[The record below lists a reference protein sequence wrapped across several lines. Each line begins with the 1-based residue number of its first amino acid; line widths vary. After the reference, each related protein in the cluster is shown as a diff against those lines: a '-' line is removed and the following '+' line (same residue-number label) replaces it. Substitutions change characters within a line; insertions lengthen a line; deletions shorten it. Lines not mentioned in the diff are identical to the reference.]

1 MLRPVTAP
9 DDLLE
14 LAASIDAGR
23 AARLARDFGPR
34 PLAVLLGTAFPPLT
48 PQAGWQIDALEA
60 LSARGWRSERRA
72 AELARSLPV
81 RTDSDPSG
89 VEAHVRALRR
99 AGWAEKARIALRE
112 LLPPELGGAEIE
124 TTSRELSRL
133 ADALLE
139 RALTEAEAE
148 VAERHGP
155 PRQKSGERSRV
166 AAIGLGK
173 LGGLELN
180 AGSDIDLLFVYD
192 TDEGNS
198 SLSLHEHFT
207 LVVRRAVDLI
217 GTPSAD
223 GLLYRVD
230 LRLRPEG
237 SQGPLVNSLEAVER
251 YYERWGRLWER
262 VALLR
267 ARTAAGD
274 FALGA
279 LFERDIATPFVFR
292 REVDPSV
299 GESLADL
306 VARSRAE
313 LSPDPRRD
321 LKLGRGG
328 IREAEFFVQTLQLV
342 WGGRE
347 PSLRVQGTL
356 PALGRLRS
364 RGFVSDGEG
373 SAIGESY
380 ALLRKLEHRVQW
392 LSGIQTHLLPTGDDF
407 GHLARTMRLTEPAL
421 RGAVER
427 ARETVHT
434 LFTSLAPSRAKTAS
448 PYEPVVSALATDGDA
463 LNLLAEGAYGDAEIA
478 EHLRALG
485 RRPDDLLGE
494 LTRDHYPDLARAV
507 LEELGSSPD
516 PEQAARFLRSILG
529 RFRSPEPY
537 VVALAEDRVALRRL
551 VTALASSAFIG
562 ETALVRPELIDTI
575 LFGAGAI
582 SDPSAAVAVEIDA
595 QLQALGSDADPD
607 ERRDAVMRGLRVA
620 KQRLMV
626 EVATAD
632 LAGTIGTRDATRLLS
647 ALADEELGRA
657 VEHVLGERSGLAV
670 MAMGK
675 LGGREI
681 GYGSDLDVVFVY
693 DPERAPDPEE
703 AGAFYSRAASR
714 VIRLIS
720 EPNVAGPGYELDTR
734 LRPSGSHGMLV
745 TSLAAF
751 ARYHSVSLPGA
762 EAEPLN
768 GSVGSSG
775 AAWERQA
782 LLRARFAAGDPE
794 LGALASVVAER
805 AAYGGGAA
813 PAAEVHHLRDR
824 MEHELGRERPHR
836 LDLKLGRGGLL
847 DVEFAVQL
855 LQMQNGADPAIRS
868 PDTSTALE
876 ALATR
881 GYLNAEDYDALRD
894 GYAFLRRLEQRI
906 HVLYGTGSS
915 IIAVR
920 APGLPA
926 LARRMGYRSEPGAPA
941 EAALL
946 AHYRDVTE
954 NVRRAYLRVF
964 GIE

>member
-1 MLRPVTAP
+1 MTAL
-9 DDLLE
+9 DDLGALAAAIDGDRAAE
-14 LAASIDAGR
+14 LAR
-23 AARLARDFGPR
+23 ELGPR
-34 PLAVLLGTAFPPLT
+34 PLAVLLGVAFPPLT
-48 PQAGWQIDALEA
+48 PQAGWQIDAIDA
-60 LSARGWRSERRA
+60 IAKRGWRTERRA
-72 AELARSLPV
+72 AQLTRLFPALRDDEPTDAEAR
-81 RTDSDPSG
+81 
-89 VEAHVRALRR
+89 ARALRR
-99 AGWAEKARIALRE
+99 SGWAEKARIALRE
-112 LLPPELGGAEIE
+112 LLPAELGGAEIE
-124 TTSRELSRL
+124 STSRELSRL

-139 RALTEAEAE
+139 RALGQAEAE
-148 VAERHGP
+148 IEERYGA
-155 PRQKSGERSRV
+155 PRQKNGERSRV
-166 AAIGLGK
+166 VVVGLGK

-192 TDEGNS
+192 TDEGKS
-198 SLSLHEHFT
+198 SLSLHEHWT
-207 LVVRRAVDLI
+207 HVVRRAVDLI

-223 GLLYRVD
+223 GLLFRVD

-237 SQGPLVNSLEAVER
+237 SQGALVNSIEAVER

-262 VALLR
+262 AALLR
-267 ARTAAGD
+267 ARSAAGD
-274 FALGA
+274 LALGA
-279 LFERDIATPFVFR
+279 LFERDIVTPFVYR
-292 REVDPSV
+292 RDVDPGI
-299 GESLADL
+299 GESLTDL
-306 VARSRAE
+306 LVRSRAE
-313 LSPDPRRD
+313 LSPDPKRD

-364 RGFVSDGEG
+364 RGFVSDGEV

-392 LSGIQTHLLPTGDDF
+392 LSGIQTHLLPSGDDF
-407 GHLARTMRLTEPAL
+407 AHLARTMRLGESELTA
-421 RGAVER
+421 AVER
-427 ARETVHT
+427 ARATVHS
-434 LFTSLAPSRAKTAS
+434 LFSSLAPRRPLTPS
-448 PYEPVVSALATDGDA
+448 PFEPIATALASNDDAFDA
-463 LNLLAEGAYGDAEIA
+463 LAETAYGDAEIA
-478 EHLRALG
+478 EHLHALA

-494 LTRDHYPDLARAV
+494 LTRDRYPDLARAV
-507 LEELGSSPD
+507 LEELASSPD
-516 PEQAARFLRSILG
+516 PEQAARFLRAILT
-529 RFRSPEPY
+529 RFSSPEPY
-537 VVALAEDRVALRRL
+537 VAGLAQDRVALRRL

-595 QLQALGSDADPD
+595 QLQGLATGADLD
-607 ERRDAVMRGLRVA
+607 EQRDALVRGLRVA

-632 LAGTIGTRDATRLLS
+632 LADTICTRDATRLLS
-647 ALADEELGRA
+647 ALADEELARA
-657 VEHVLGERSGLAV
+657 VDHVLGDHRGLSV
-670 MAMGK
+670 IAMGK

-681 GYGSDLDVVFVY
+681 GYGSDLDVVFIY
-693 DPERAPDPEE
+693 DPACAPEPDE
-703 AGAFYSRAASR
+703 AGAFYSRAAGR

-720 EPNVAGPGYELDTR
+720 EPHVAGPGYELDTR

-745 TSLAAF
+745 TSIAAF
-751 ARYHSVSLPGA
+751 ARYHSVPLPGA
-762 EAEPLN
+762 EHEPVT

-794 LGALASVVAER
+794 LGARAVEVAQR
-805 AAYGGGAA
+805 AAYEGGAA
-813 PAAEVHHLRDR
+813 PAAEVHHLRER
-824 MEHELGRERPHR
+824 MERELGRERPHR
-836 LDLKLGRGGLL
+836 LDLKVGRGGLL
-847 DVEFAVQL
+847 DVEFAVQF
-855 LQMQNGADPAIRS
+855 LQMLNGADHAVRS
-868 PDTSTALE
+868 PDTSVALE
-876 ALATR
+876 ALALR
-881 GYLNAEDYDALRD
+881 GYLSVDDYDALRD

-926 LARRMGYRSEPGAPA
+926 LARRMGYRSAPGAPA
-941 EAALL
+941 EQALL

-964 GIE
+964 GIDAA